1 MKNAEFM
8 QKTHR
13 RNFLGS
19 LASGPTFMG
28 LGSLASPL
36 AASARQWGHTE
47 AEDADAWFN
56 QIKGKHRIVF
66 DATHPNELFPFA
78 WPKVFLMTNQKTGT
92 AEKDSSVVVILR
104 HSAICYG
111 FADPLWSKYK
121 LGEMMHVPDP
131 ASKAPGLRNPFW
143 NPKPGDFQIPGIGN
157 VDIDIDQLQ
166 ASGVMFCFCDVA
178 LSGFVSAT
186 AQGMKMDP
194 QEMKKEWTDSLLP
207 GIQLVPSG
215 VWAVGRAQEHG
226 CAYWFAG

>member
-1 MKNAEFM
+1 MKNAEFN

-19 LASGPTFMG
+19 LATGATLMG

-36 AASARQWGHTE
+36 AASARPWEQTDE
-47 AEDADAWFN
+47 EDADAWFN

-66 DATHPNELFPFA
+66 DATKPNDLFPFA

-92 AEKDSSVVVILR
+92 PEKESSVVVIFR

-111 FADPLWSKYK
+111 FADPLWAKYK
-121 LGEMMHVPDP
+121 LGEMMNAPDP
-131 ASKAPGLRNPFW
+131 ASKAPSIRNPFW
-143 NPKPGDFQIPGIGN
+143 KPKPGDFQIPGVGNLDIG
-157 VDIDIDQLQ
+157 IDQLQ
-166 ASGVMFCFCDVA
+166 ASGVMFCLCDVA
-178 LSGFVSAT
+178 LTVFSGAT
-186 AQGMKMDP
+186 AQAMKTDP
-194 QEMKKEWTDSLLP
+194 EAMKKEWTESLLP

-226 CAYWFAG
+226 CAYCFAG